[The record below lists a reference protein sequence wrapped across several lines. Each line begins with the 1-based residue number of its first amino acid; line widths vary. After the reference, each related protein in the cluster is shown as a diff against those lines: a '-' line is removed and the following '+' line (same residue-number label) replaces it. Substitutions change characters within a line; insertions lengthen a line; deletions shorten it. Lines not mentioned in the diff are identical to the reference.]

1 MTQIISV
8 NINRRDIHETDEE
21 ILSIF
26 KMKLPTRIELHL
38 TDKII
43 NKMKKIQHFIEDDN
57 LSNVEFYSSSKSRRN
72 PDSSFA
78 VFYDGDEVLKTSQ
91 YEDFD
96 RMYDT
101 IELDGFKITCSWFH
115 SKKFTLQFL
124 YVSASCYEIAI
135 NTKYFD
141 IE

>member
-1 MTQIISV
+1 MTKIISV
-8 NINRRDIHETDEE
+8 NINRREITETDEE

-38 TDKII
+38 TDNII
-43 NKMKKIQHFIEDDN
+43 NKMKKIQNFIEEDN

-78 VFYDGDEVLKTSQ
+78 VFYDGDDILKTSQ

-96 RMYDT
+96 KMYDT
-101 IELDGFKITCSWFH
+101 IDDGFKITCSWFH

-124 YVSASCYEIAI
+124 YVSASCYEIVI
-135 NTKYFD
+135 NTQYFD